1 MQQWEYLGVRLIP
14 EADGGR
20 ITVLDPLTLKGTPL
34 NALGRQGWEVVGVFR
49 DNFWVLLKRPLAAPA
64 AEQGAPGGARAEAQ
78 PAPAPPPSDNLQPVF
93 GTPDEARVEALERKL
108 QQELGRRNEG
118 GGRPGRR

>member
-14 EADGGR
+14 ESDGGR
-20 ITVLDPLTLKGTPL
+20 INVLDPLTLKGTPL

-49 DNFWVLLKRPLAAPA
+49 DNFWVLLKRPVAAQA
-64 AEQGAPGGARAEAQ
+64 AEQSAPPGAEAAPS
-78 PAPAPPPSDNLQPVF
+78 PAASPADTLQPVF
-93 GTPDEARVEALERKL
+93 GTPDEARVQALERKL
-108 QQELGRRNEG
+108 QQEMGRRNEG

>member
-14 EADGGR
+14 ESDGGR

-49 DNFWVLLKRPLAAPA
+49 DNFWVLLKRPVAAQA
-64 AEQGAPGGARAEAQ
+64 AEQSAPPGAEAAPS
-78 PAPAPPPSDNLQPVF
+78 PAASPADTLQPVF
-93 GTPDEARVEALERKL
+93 GTPDEARVHALERKL
-108 QQELGRRNEG
+108 QQEMGRRNEG

>member
-49 DNFWVLLKRPLAAPA
+49 DNFWVLLKRPLPAQGADQSAPGAGAEAAPA
-64 AEQGAPGGARAEAQ
+64 PAA
-78 PAPAPPPSDNLQPVF
+78 APADNLQPVF
-93 GTPDEARVEALERKL
+93 GTPDEARVQALERKL